1 MTSAAQ
7 TLCAPAR
14 TRPSGKILEKILA
27 WLGVLGLAYLLA
39 CPCASHAASA
49 LPMATITIAIEESYS
64 LYGPAGMPK
73 TRTRELEKLAREALD
88 QPNVK
93 ARFHAMG
100 LEPAPTTPEEQKQ
113 LIENLYQRWGEIV
126 KTTGFQ
132 PTQ

>member
-1 MTSAAQ
+1 MTSA
-7 TLCAPAR
+7 TLPLCAPAR
-14 TRPSGKILEKILA
+14 TRPSGKILERILA

-39 CPCASHAASA
+39 CPCTSHAASA
-49 LPMATITIAIEESYS
+49 LFMATITIVIEESYS
-64 LYGPAGMPK
+64 LYGPAGMSEA
-73 TRTRELEKLAREALD
+73 RTRELEKLAREALD

>member
-14 TRPSGKILEKILA
+14 TRPSGKILERILA

-39 CPCASHAASA
+39 CPCTSHAASA
-49 LPMATITIAIEESYS
+49 LFMATITIVIEESYS
-64 LYGPAGMPK
+64 LYGPAGMSEA
-73 TRTRELEKLAREALD
+73 RTRELEKLAREALD

-113 LIENLYQRWGEIV
+113 LIESLYQRWGEIV

>member
-1 MTSAAQ
+1 MTSA
-7 TLCAPAR
+7 TLPLCAPAR

-39 CPCASHAASA
+39 CPCTSHAASA
-49 LPMATITIAIEESYS
+49 LFMATITIVIEESYS
-64 LYGPAGMPK
+64 LYGPAGMSEA
-73 TRTRELEKLAREALD
+73 RTRELEKLAREALD

-113 LIENLYQRWGEIV
+113 LIESLYQRWGEIV